1 MKLGIIGEEMIATAV
16 KLAGEENAVVEALY
30 VIRVPLSEPLDAE
43 REEDVS
49 RAEASLAEA
58 KLLGEEHGVEVVG
71 TTVRARAIGEAIVS
85 RARESDADLVV
96 LGSAPRWRRQSRFF
110 SPTVDFVLRRAPC
123 EVLIV
128 AFPQSVLDEELA
140 AL

>member
-1 MKLGIIGEEMIATAV
+1 MWIGSTSIASSTP
-16 KLAGEENAVVEALY
+16 AGT
-30 VIRVPLSEPLDAE
+30 
-43 REEDVS
+43 
-49 RAEASLAEA
+49 
-58 KLLGEEHGVEVVG
+58 GTVG

-85 RARESDADLVV
+85 RASESQADIVV